1 MPWSRPPG
9 SLDARKTRYGP
20 PVHPAELPLHR
31 RWLFALKPGRWPKLL
46 VASVLGQAIGVA
58 CAGRIDFVA
67 LGLGLVFTLL
77 HLAFL
82 VLVNDWGDQDVDA
95 IKRRLYPHASSPKTI
110 PDDVLEDRSVLLG
123 GAGAGLLALA
133 VAGLCELYLPRPGL
147 LGGAALCLGLL
158 VLYTLPPVRLNYRG
172 GGEVLE
178 MLGVGFFLPW
188 WSAYLQCG
196 KPMPGGLVVL
206 PAFAL
211 LCLASALASGLADEE
226 SDRLGGKHT
235 FTTSFGPLVVCQ
247 AAEGLVVGAM
257 LVWAALPWLAPHYA
271 QLWMVLPVVVVMV
284 VDFRELVV
292 DGRADAAY
300 LRDSMYRHYKDLLH
314 QCIWRG
320 GAMMAAMLVL
330 AGLLSGGIGGW

>member
-1 MPWSRPPG
+1 M
-9 SLDARKTRYGP
+9 
-20 PVHPAELPLHR
+20 HPAELPLHR
-31 RWLFALKPGRWPKLL
+31 RWLFALKPGSWPKLL
-46 VASVLGQAIGVA
+46 VAAGLGQGIGVA
-58 CAGRIDFVA
+58 GAGRIDVLALA
-67 LGLGLVFTLL
+67 LGLLFTVLL
-77 HLAFL
+77 LAFV

-95 IKRRLYPHASSPKTI
+95 IKRRLYPHDACSPKTI
-110 PDDVLEDRSVLLG
+110 PDDVLDERSVLLG

-133 VAGLCELYLPRPGL
+133 VAGVAELVLPRPGL

-188 WSAYLQCG
+188 WSGYLQMG
-196 KPMPGGLVVL
+196 NPMPAGLVVL

-211 LCLASALASGLADEE
+211 LSLASALASGLADEE

-235 FTTSFGPLVVCQ
+235 FTTSFGPLAVCQ

-257 LVWAALPWLAPHYA
+257 IVWAALPWLAPGYA

-284 VDFRELVV
+284 VDYRALLV
-292 DGRADAAY
+292 DGRGDPAQ
-300 LRDSMYRHYKDLLH
+300 LRDSMYRGYKQLLH
-314 QCIWRG
+314 QCIWRAG
-320 GAMMAAMLVL
+320 VMMAAMLVL
-330 AGLLSGGIGGW
+330 AGLLTGGIGGW